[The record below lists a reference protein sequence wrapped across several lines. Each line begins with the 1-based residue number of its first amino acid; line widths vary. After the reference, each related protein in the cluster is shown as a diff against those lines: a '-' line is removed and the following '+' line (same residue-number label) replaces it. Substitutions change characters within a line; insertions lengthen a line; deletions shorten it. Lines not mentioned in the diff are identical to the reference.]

1 MKSTDI
7 NILQELEQLTP
18 QTKNAF
24 SRREALTKGLSFGVK
39 SALAAVPLAF
49 LLKANRSYAFDGATA
64 LDVLN
69 FALTLEY
76 LENEYYSD
84 GIAASGLIPS
94 TDMAIFTQIGKHEAA
109 HVALLKT
116 AITGAGGTPVS
127 KPTFDFTAGGT
138 YTPFTDYPTFL
149 TLSNAF
155 EDTGVRAYKGQAGV
169 LLGTDYLTVAL
180 DIHSVEARH
189 ASEVRRLRGAKGWI
203 TGKTTNGVPD
213 AIYGGTISEDNVTQG
228 GVDVTT
234 ITTTSAAG
242 IQEAFD
248 EPLTMDEVLA
258 IAGPFIKPA

>member
-1 MKSTDI
+1 MKSL
-7 NILQELEQLTP
+7 NILQEMEQLDP
-18 QTKNAF
+18 KAKNAF
-24 SRREALTKGLSFGVK
+24 SRREALTKGLHFSVK

-49 LLKANRSYAFDGATA
+49 LLKANKSYAFDGATVI
-64 LDVLN
+64 DILN

-76 LENEYYSD
+76 LENEFYSD
-84 GIAASGLIPS
+84 GLAASGLIPS
-94 TDMAIFTQIGKHEAA
+94 TDTAIFTQIGKHEAA
-109 HVALLKT
+109 HVKLLQG

-138 YTPFTDYPTFL
+138 YPTVFSDYATFL

-155 EDTGVRAYKGQAGV
+155 EDTGVRAYKGQAGG
-169 LLGTDYLTVAL
+169 LLGTDTLTVAL

-189 ASEVRRLRGAKGWI
+189 ASEVRRLRGQKGWI
-203 TGKTTNGVPD
+203 TGKATMGVPD
-213 AIYGGTISEDNVTQG
+213 AVYGGTIPEDNVTQG

-234 ITTTSAAG
+234 ITTVSAAG

-258 IAGPFIKPA
+258 IAGPFIKSM